1 MNFSIKQ
8 GRDYLFIY
16 FGAAVVFFLAHS
28 LQVAAGELEFN
39 PTLTV
44 SETYTDNVRL
54 GGGLIPG
61 GGGGIGFGGA
71 GSSGGD
77 FITQIN
83 PGILFTGNGRRYDV
97 NAQYVMNNLIFAQN
111 TELTQIR
118 HMLNANATTEVLK
131 DLFFV
136 DGDAR
141 ILQQNVSLLAPQT
154 ANNVFATGNRANLE
168 IYSVSPYLRHRF
180 QNFASAEARYTRG
193 YVKSG
198 FSGFINSQRDSY
210 QFILNSGSA
219 FRKLAWG
226 FNYDNNRIHLDGS
239 NTTIGLERYIGNLRY
254 NFTPRFGLTAT
265 GGYERNSIISIR
277 GKPSSPTWTAG
288 FVWAP
293 NKRTDLQFSAG
304 QRFFGDTY
312 SATANYRTRL
322 STWQVLY
329 IEDITTFNQ
338 QAGQFGALGGAL
350 NVLGGGVDAQNL
362 LLGLN
367 NFLTNRVFLQ
377 RRFNASVTLNGSRN
391 DLTLNVF
398 QLKRKPY
405 TAEELDEELLG
416 LPIFFNNT
424 KQLGGN
430 VSWRYRLTSRTN
442 FNTNFSF
449 IRFDFLSANST
460 NDNLF
465 ITANVTKEFFPDLIG
480 MLQYQ
485 RIDRLSDIQSG
496 SQDIDLSAN
505 AVSVSL
511 TKNF

>member
-1 MNFSIKQ
+1 MNFSVKQ
-8 GRDYLFIY
+8 SCDYLFIY
-16 FGAAVVFFLAHS
+16 FNTVVVFFLVHS
-28 LQVAAGELEFN
+28 LQVAAGELEIK
-39 PTLTV
+39 PTLMV

-54 GGGLIPG
+54 GGGG
-61 GGGGIGFGGA
+61 GFGGA
-71 GSSGGD
+71 SSSGGD

-83 PGILFTGNGRRYDV
+83 PGLLLSGQGRRYEI
-97 NAQYVMNNLIFAQN
+97 NAQYTMNNLLFAKN
-111 TELTQIR
+111 SELTRIR
-118 HMLNANATTEVLK
+118 HMLNASVTTEVLK
-131 DLFFV
+131 DLFFI
-136 DGDAR
+136 DGFAS
-141 ILQQNVSLLAPQT
+141 IMQQNVSLLGPQT
-154 ANNVFATGNRANLE
+154 TNNVFVTGNRANLE
-168 IYSVSPYLRHRF
+168 IYSVSPYIRHRF
-180 QNFASAEARYTRG
+180 QNFATAEARYTRG
-193 YVKSG
+193 YVRSG
-198 FSGFINSQRDSY
+198 FNGFRNSQRDNY
-210 QFILNSGSA
+210 QFNLNSGSA
-219 FRKLAWG
+219 FGKLAWG
-226 FNYDNNRIHLDGS
+226 FNYDNSRIHLNSFDS
-239 NTTIGLERYIGNLRY
+239 TIEFERYIGNLRY

-312 SATANYRTRL
+312 SATGNYRTRL
-322 STWQVLY
+322 STWQVSY

-338 QAGQFGALGGAL
+338 QAGQFGALGGL
-350 NVLGGGVDAQNL
+350 NNIGGIGFGGFGAENA

-377 RRFNASVTLNGSRN
+377 KRFNASVTLNGSRN
-391 DLTLNVF
+391 DLALRLF

-405 TAEELDEELLG
+405 TAEELDEDLLG
-416 LPIFFNNT
+416 FPVFFNST
-424 KQLGGN
+424 KQLGGTA
-430 VSWRYRLTSRTN
+430 SWRYRLSSRTN
-442 FNTNFSF
+442 FNMNFSF
-449 IRFDFLSANST
+449 VRFDFLSANST
-460 NDNLF
+460 NDNLIF
-465 ITANVTKEFFPDLIG
+465 SANVTKEFFPGLIG

>member
-1 MNFSIKQ
+1 MNFITKQ
-8 GRDYLFIY
+8 NNNCLFNNFSVACVLFLLVY
-16 FGAAVVFFLAHS
+16 AQTAV
-28 LQVAAGELEFN
+28 GKLEFS

-54 GGGLIPG
+54 GGGLIAG
-61 GGGGIGFGGA
+61 GAGGIGFGGA
-71 GSSGGD
+71 GASGGD

-83 PGILFTGNGRRYDV
+83 PGMLVTGEGRRYEV
-97 NAQYVMNNLIFAQN
+97 NAQYVMNNLIFAKN
-111 TELTQIR
+111 NELTQIR

-131 DLFFV
+131 DLFFI

-180 QNFASAEARYTRG
+180 QSFATAEARYTRG
-193 YVKSG
+193 FVKSG
-198 FSGFINSQRDSY
+198 FNGFINSQRDSY
-210 QFILNSGSA
+210 QFLLNSGSA
-219 FRKLAWG
+219 FRKLGWG
-226 FNYDNNRIHLDGS
+226 FNYNNNRIHLDRA
-239 NTTIGLERYIGNLRY
+239 NTTIELESYIGNLRY
-254 NFTPRFGLTAT
+254 NLTRRFALTAT
-265 GGYERNSIISIR
+265 GGYERNSFISIR

-312 SATANYRTRL
+312 SATVNYRTRL
-322 STWQVLY
+322 STWQIIY
-329 IEDITTFNQ
+329 IEDITTLNQ
-338 QAGQFGALGGAL
+338 QAGQFGALGAL
-350 NVLGGGVDAQNL
+350 NVGSIDAQNL
-362 LLGLN
+362 LLGLS

-377 RRFNASVTLNGSRN
+377 RRFNASVTLNGTRN

-405 TAEELDEELLG
+405 TAEELDEDLLG
-416 LPIFFNNT
+416 FPLFFNDT
-424 KQLGGN
+424 RQLGGN
-430 VSWRYRLTSRTN
+430 VAWRYRLSPRTN
-442 FNTNFSF
+442 FNMNFSF
-449 IRFDFLSANST
+449 VRFDFLSVNST

-465 ITANVTKEFFPDLIG
+465 FTANVTRDFFPDLIG

-485 RIDRLSDIQSG
+485 RIDRLSNIQSG
-496 SQDIDLSAN
+496 NQDLDLSAN
-505 AVSVSL
+505 AVTVSL